1 MNKLHASAYAALLM
15 GGLFFTAGCEKATV
29 APEPSAAT
37 SAQNVAPEKER
48 GLETRVQGT
57 YQGAAFNA
65 TLRINQFVA
74 NGGGSFKVFATLQGV
89 GGNISKQAIEILEGA
104 PMAYVSDNL
113 ISYYGNVAVNYTTY
127 NVNLLPE
134 AHFILGGY
142 TGVVLGSTPITIVIG
157 SNTPRYERIREDI
170 TSIYA
175 LYTPGRN
182 TTSEPNGGGLTPIGI
197 VQLVL
202 LLDKIALTVGRY

>member
-1 MNKLHASAYAALLM
+1 MNKFYAPAYAALLM

-29 APEPSAAT
+29 APEPSAAK

-89 GGNISKQAIEILEGA
+89 GGNISKQAIETLEGA

-113 ISYYGNVAVNYTTY
+113 MSYYGNVAVNYTTY
-127 NVNLLPE
+127 NVNLLPV
-134 AHFILGGY
+134 AHYIAGGY
-142 TGVVLGSTPITIVIG
+142 TGVVLGSTLITIVIG
-157 SNTPRYERIREDI
+157 PDSPRYERIRNDI

-175 LYTPGRN
+175 LYTPGAI
-182 TTSEPNGGGLTPIGI
+182 TSSEPGGGGLTPIGI
-197 VQLVL
+197 SQLVA
-202 LLDKIALTVGRY
+202 LLDNIALTIGRY

>member
-1 MNKLHASAYAALLM
+1 MNKFHASAYAALLM

-113 ISYYGNVAVNYTTY
+113 MS
-127 NVNLLPE
+127 
-134 AHFILGGY
+134 
-142 TGVVLGSTPITIVIG
+142 
-157 SNTPRYERIREDI
+157 
-170 TSIYA
+170 
-175 LYTPGRN
+175 
-182 TTSEPNGGGLTPIGI
+182 
-197 VQLVL
+197 
-202 LLDKIALTVGRY
+202 